1 MKKNIYWEL
10 FLETG
15 SPQAYLMYRASR
27 LEAKNVSDDSG
38 DRPQS
43 NRLQ

>member
-1 MKKNIYWEL
+1 MFANLYWEL

-15 SPQAYLMYRASR
+15 SPQAYLMYRASKV
-27 LEAKNVSDDSG
+27 EEINVSDGSS